1 MPDDHS
7 TASLF
12 FFFHKLRITLTF
24 SYLGFHVKINY
35 VSLSSCKS
43 QTALAAPTADACLAA
58 DSNAV
63 HNHTPRKK
71 KKSGDLQEQT
81 IRNPSAWQKYS
92 RTSSLSE
99 TSSLRESFW
108 CGLAPQGCE
117 VPCKC
122 PGAHRCRGRTGTHQV
137 GVMAAPRHG

>member
-43 QTALAAPTADACLAA
+43 QTALAAPTADAYLAA
-58 DSNAV
+58 HSNAV
-63 HNHTPRKK
+63 CNPTPRKKK

-99 TSSLRESFW
+99 TSSL
-108 CGLAPQGCE
+108 
-117 VPCKC
+117 
-122 PGAHRCRGRTGTHQV
+122 
-137 GVMAAPRHG
+137 